1 MKFLDTGE
9 LHKCMLTFPCCRTI
23 NNHCFRKSSFLE
35 SYEDFQFIV
44 EESLLS
50 ESEEEIVKNIENLVK
65 SEGFMVEKDMDVH
78 ANITII
84 CQGNDEWVLS
94 NDERFK

>member
-1 MKFLDTGE
+1 
-9 LHKCMLTFPCCRTI
+9 MLTFPCCSTFS
-23 NNHCFRKSSFLE
+23 NQCFRKSSFLE
-35 SYEDFQFIV
+35 THEDFQFIV

-50 ESEEEIVKNIENLVK
+50 ESEEEIAKNIENLVK

-84 CQGNDEWVLS
+84 CQGNDEWVFAS
-94 NDERFK
+94 DERFK

>member
-1 MKFLDTGE
+1 MFN
-9 LHKCMLTFPCCRTI
+9 FPFCRTI

-35 SYEDFQFIV
+35 CHEDFQFIV

-50 ESEEEIVKNIENLVK
+50 ESEDEIVKNIENLVK
-65 SEGFMVEKDMDVH
+65 SEGFMVQKDMDVH

-84 CQGNDEWVLS
+84 CQGNDEWVFAS
-94 NDERFK
+94 DERFK

>member
-1 MKFLDTGE
+1 
-9 LHKCMLTFPCCRTI
+9 MLNFPFCRTI

-35 SYEDFQFIV
+35 CHEDFQFIV

-50 ESEEEIVKNIENLVK
+50 ESEEGIVKNIENLVK
-65 SEGFMVEKDMDVH
+65 SEGFMVEKDVDVH

-84 CQGNDEWVLS
+84 CQGNDEWVFAS
-94 NDERFK
+94 DERFK

>member
-1 MKFLDTGE
+1 MFN
-9 LHKCMLTFPCCRTI
+9 FPFCRTI

-35 SYEDFQFIV
+35 CHEDFQFIV

-50 ESEEEIVKNIENLVK
+50 ESEEEIAKNIENLVK
-65 SEGFMVEKDMDVH
+65 SEGFMVEKDVDVH

-84 CQGNDEWVLS
+84 CQGNDEWVFAS
-94 NDERFK
+94 DERFK